1 MHLEYIWHYIGKIKC
16 TEYMYGIIK
25 EYKLQLIPKGLLI
38 YQIKSFFCIPVFF
51 KKKVH
56 KIGF

>member
-38 YQIKSFFCIPVFF
+38 YQIKSFFAFLYF
-51 KKKVH
+51 LKRKYTK
-56 KIGF
+56 